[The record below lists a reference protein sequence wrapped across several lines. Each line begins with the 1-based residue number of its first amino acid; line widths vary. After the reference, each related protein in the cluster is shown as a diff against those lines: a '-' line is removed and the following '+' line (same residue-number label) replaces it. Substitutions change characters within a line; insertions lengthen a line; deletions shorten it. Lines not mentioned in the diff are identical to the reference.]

1 MNLKRFLSYMQRA
14 LLVVAM
20 ITVVGISACDDE
32 EEGPTVFNGSI
43 MDLIGD
49 TQFKQSASVPASMA
63 LDSLH
68 KYLSIYSDLVSLLDG
83 TTEYTLFAPNNEA
96 FISLLALP
104 GFPADIRDINPDII
118 KGVLSYHIVAGTSL
132 QSDLTSGTELT
143 TLFTNTQ
150 GNPDD
155 KIIVN
160 ADGSLKTGSTNQ
172 AIQIVDA
179 DNRATNGVVH
189 VTGTVLIPQTVGASI
204 TQLLGTPAGTVFLAT
219 DFTYL
224 AQMINN
230 ADEGVAAQDQIR
242 TLLATPSF
250 EDAATSTVSRTFFA
264 PPNAFFEAAAA
275 QSGGITVE
283 QLIASFGTG
292 EASAARAIL
301 LNHIVTE
308 DDGTIYTY
316 GDVEGDNE
324 VQFTHGL
331 QITSEAGITLTVV
344 ETDPAPPNNP
354 LGVVVTSPSNPA
366 SQAPLAVSDIV
377 QSNGSV
383 VHAVLGFLKPQ

>member
-1 MNLKRFLSYMQRA
+1 MQHA

-68 KYLSIYSDLVSLLDG
+68 KYLSIYSDLVDLLDG
-83 TTEYTLFAPNNEA
+83 ATEYTLFAPNNEA

-150 GNPDD
+150 ANPDD

-275 QSGGITVE
+275 AASEATGQEVTVE
-283 QLIASFGTG
+283 DLIEGFGTG
-292 EASAARAIL
+292 EASRARAIL

-308 DDGTIYTY
+308 DDGTIYTH
-316 GDVEGDNE
+316 GDVEGDND
-324 VQFTHGL
+324 VQFTNSMTMQSHGEQL
-331 QITSEAGITLTVV
+331 NVLF
-344 ETDPAPPNNP
+344 TDPQPDPAQEGYNP
-354 LGVVVTSPSNPA
+354 LGIVIYSANSEF
-366 SQAPLAVSDIV
+366 APLAQPDIL

-383 VHAVLGFLKPQ
+383 VHAILGFIEEQ